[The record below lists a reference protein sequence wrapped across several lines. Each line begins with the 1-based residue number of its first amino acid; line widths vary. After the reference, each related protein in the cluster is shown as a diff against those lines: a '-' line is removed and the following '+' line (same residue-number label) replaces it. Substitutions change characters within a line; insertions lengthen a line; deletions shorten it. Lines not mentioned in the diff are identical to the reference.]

1 MLFIVHTKDSAFTV
15 GEYNVTHSSFSAA
28 IMSSCTLGMLHFEST
43 TIHHAPPKHMP
54 TQRTHHKQT
63 PTKTTSPTSM
73 MGITTMMIMYT
84 VGKATPV
91 GEGEAMPVGE
101 GEAMPIG
108 EEKAMPVVERK
119 TMPVGEGKATPVQ
132 EEGGGRGGKQEGEG
146 EGGRE

>member
-1 MLFIVHTKDSAFTV
+1 VLLIFIVHTKDSAFTV
-15 GEYNVTHSSFSAA
+15 GEYNITRSSFSAA
-28 IMSSCTLGMLHFEST
+28 IMSSCTSTLGMLHFEST
-43 TIHHAPPKHMP
+43 TIHHAPTKHMT

-101 GEAMPIG
+101 GEAMPVG
-108 EEKAMPVVERK
+108 EEKAMPVVEGK

-132 EEGGGRGGKQEGEG
+132 G

>member
-1 MLFIVHTKDSAFTV
+1 
-15 GEYNVTHSSFSAA
+15 
-28 IMSSCTLGMLHFEST
+28 
-43 TIHHAPPKHMP
+43 
-54 TQRTHHKQT
+54 
-63 PTKTTSPTSM
+63 
-73 MGITTMMIMYT
+73 MMIMYT

-132 EEGGGRGGKQEGEG
+132 EEGGRKGVRYLSHTIECPFSPLMAKSC
-146 EGGRE
+146 